1 MSRDMF
7 IDVTGIELTPG
18 NNGLDCLGD
27 GQHKDEDG
35 NVIECCC
42 DECNFLMCC
51 LSEHTQEE
59 CISCKEEECPRKCVA
74 EK

>member
-18 NNGLDCLGD
+18 NNG
-27 GQHKDEDG
+27 

-51 LSEHTQEE
+51 LPEHTQEE